1 MKKLFC
7 IYIWFF
13 IFSNLFAQ
21 TASLKIVL
29 ENGIEYTESFDKESK
44 SIVLISKENFRR
56 KKLVDIQGLEQFD
69 KLTDFCMYFFQ
80 YEKDYSFLKKIRKL
94 KVLSLIDCGA
104 DTLTFLEELGT
115 LEKFEVELNIQ
126 KENRYGVESTEVDF
140 GKLSNLKEI
149 TFSIKYMEGTKFCN
163 FINHL
168 PPFVNIHTNPV
179 LKIYAQEIK
188 NLTDKDYEYAKQ
200 YSQIKP
206 NYPYPEWPFN

>member
-1 MKKLFC
+1 MGQKFLRKYFLFFKKGEKQSTFSY
-7 IYIWFF
+7 YIKKDP
-13 IFSNLFAQ
+13 IKN
-21 TASLKIVL
+21 
-29 ENGIEYTESFDKESK
+29 ESK
-44 SIVLISKENFRR
+44 
-56 KKLVDIQGLEQFD
+56 
-69 KLTDFCMYFFQ
+69 
-80 YEKDYSFLKKIRKL
+80 
-94 KVLSLIDCGA
+94 
-104 DTLTFLEELGT
+104 
-115 LEKFEVELNIQ
+115 LNIQ

-206 NYPYPEWPFN
+206 NYPYPGWPFN